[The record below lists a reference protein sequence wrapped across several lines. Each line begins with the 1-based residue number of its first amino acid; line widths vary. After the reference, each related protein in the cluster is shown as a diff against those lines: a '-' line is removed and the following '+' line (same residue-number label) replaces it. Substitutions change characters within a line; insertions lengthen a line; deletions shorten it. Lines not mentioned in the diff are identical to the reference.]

1 MACSPPITSACVAGG
16 SLTHPRVE
24 NMQRQ
29 NEVNPK
35 YERSLRNEQPP
46 SDHHHHC
53 IHSMPWPQVLA
64 FATMI
69 HTWFSQ
75 PSEKIGFLVICAQR
89 LKKS

>member
-35 YERSLRNEQPP
+35 YEESPE
-46 SDHHHHC
+46 
-53 IHSMPWPQVLA
+53 
-64 FATMI
+64 
-69 HTWFSQ
+69 
-75 PSEKIGFLVICAQR
+75 
-89 LKKS
+89 